1 MTTLAAAPV
10 RRALDM
16 RAVGLMLLLCAIW
29 GFQQVAIKSTNAA
42 IAPMF
47 QAGLRSVIAA
57 VLLGLGRSRGTPLFQ
72 ADGTFGA
79 GLAAGALFAGEFIC
93 VFFGLTLTSAS
104 HMAIFLYTAPCF
116 TALGLHLFAPGE
128 RLQRT
133 QWAGVGL
140 AFAGIALAFA
150 DGFLKPRAPAHRY
163 WPAAGDA
170 LGILGGAMWAATTVV
185 VRSTAL
191 ARASASKTLFYQL
204 AVSAVVLVALAALFG
219 QVSFAQVTPVAVASL
234 AYQSVIVAFV
244 SYLSWFWLLTRYSA
258 SRLSVFT
265 FLSPLFGVAFGVL
278 LLGESVGW
286 RFMSAAALVL
296 TGIAL
301 VNAPPRRRRPGAARA
316 RPRNKSCLA
325 GQPLRHIRSGLRD
338 RPQPALRTAAS
349 ACATPT
355 YSATLTSSARR
366 ARSKPSAS
374 KSIVSR

>member
-1 MTTLAAAPV
+1 MSTLAAAPA
-10 RRALDM
+10 RRAPDA

-42 IAPMF
+42 IPPMF
-47 QAGLRSVIAA
+47 QAGLRSLIAA
-57 VLLGLGRSRGTPLFQ
+57 LLLWGWARARGTPLFR
-72 ADGTFGA
+72 ADRTFGP
-79 GLAAGALFAGEFIC
+79 GLVAGALFAGEFIC

-116 TALGLHLFAPGE
+116 TALGLHLFTPGE

-133 QWAGVGL
+133 QWLGVGL

-150 DGFLKPRAPAHRY
+150 DGFLKPLAPGSSVLAGL
-163 WPAAGDA
+163 AGDA

-185 VRSTAL
+185 VRSTSL
-191 ARASASKTLFYQL
+191 AHASASKTLFYQL
-204 AVSAVVLVALAALFG
+204 TVSAAMLLALAALLG
-219 QVSFAQVTPVAVASL
+219 QATFAHITPVAVASL

-244 SYLSWFWLLTRYSA
+244 SYLSWFWLLTRYIA

-296 TGIAL
+296 AGIGL
-301 VNAPPRRRRPGAARA
+301 VNTPAR
-316 RPRNKSCLA
+316 N
-325 GQPLRHIRSGLRD
+325 
-338 RPQPALRTAAS
+338 
-349 ACATPT
+349 
-355 YSATLTSSARR
+355 
-366 ARSKPSAS
+366 
-374 KSIVSR
+374 

>member
-1 MTTLAAAPV
+1 MTTLAAAPA
-10 RRALDM
+10 RRAPDA

-42 IAPMF
+42 IPPMF
-47 QAGLRSVIAA
+47 QAGLRSLIAA
-57 VLLGLGRSRGTPLFQ
+57 LLLWGWARARGTPLFR
-72 ADGTFGA
+72 ADRTFGP

-116 TALGLHLFAPGE
+116 TALGLHLFTPGE

-133 QWAGVGL
+133 QWLGVGL

-150 DGFLKPRAPAHRY
+150 DGFLKPLAPGSSVLAGL
-163 WPAAGDA
+163 AGDA
-170 LGILGGAMWAATTVV
+170 LGILGGAMWAATTGV
-185 VRSTAL
+185 VRSTSL
-191 ARASASKTLFYQL
+191 AHASASKTLFYQL
-204 AVSAVVLVALAALFG
+204 TVSAAMLLALAALLG
-219 QVSFAQVTPVAVASL
+219 QATFAHITPVAVASL

-244 SYLSWFWLLTRYSA
+244 SYLSWFWLLTRYIA

-296 TGIAL
+296 AGIGL
-301 VNAPPRRRRPGAARA
+301 VNAPAR
-316 RPRNKSCLA
+316 N
-325 GQPLRHIRSGLRD
+325 
-338 RPQPALRTAAS
+338 
-349 ACATPT
+349 
-355 YSATLTSSARR
+355 
-366 ARSKPSAS
+366 
-374 KSIVSR
+374 

>member
-1 MTTLAAAPV
+1 
-10 RRALDM
+10 
-16 RAVGLMLLLCAIW
+16 
-29 GFQQVAIKSTNAA
+29 
-42 IAPMF
+42 
-47 QAGLRSVIAA
+47 
-57 VLLGLGRSRGTPLFQ
+57 
-72 ADGTFGA
+72 
-79 GLAAGALFAGEFIC
+79 
-93 VFFGLTLTSAS
+93 
-104 HMAIFLYTAPCF
+104 
-116 TALGLHLFAPGE
+116 
-128 RLQRT
+128 
-133 QWAGVGL
+133 
-140 AFAGIALAFA
+140 
-150 DGFLKPRAPAHRY
+150 
-163 WPAAGDA
+163 
-170 LGILGGAMWAATTVV
+170 MWAATTVV

-219 QVSFAQVTPVAVASL
+219 KVSFAQVTPVAVASL

-301 VNAPPRRRRPGAARA
+301 VNARRAGGLDDPAQHARA
-316 RPRNKSCLA
+316 HATKSCLA

>member
-1 MTTLAAAPV
+1 MNALAAAPA
-10 RRALDM
+10 RRALDA

-42 IAPMF
+42 IPPIF

-57 VLLGLGRSRGTPLFQ
+57 LLLWGWARSRGTPLFR

-128 RLQRT
+128 RLQRV
-133 QWAGVGL
+133 QWAGVGI

-150 DGFLKPRAPAHRY
+150 DGFLKPLAPGAG
-163 WPAAGDA
+163 ASVLAGLAGDA

-185 VRSTAL
+185 VRSTSL

-204 AVSAVVLVALAALFG
+204 AVSAVVLVGLAVLLG
-219 QVSFAQVTPVAVASL
+219 QASFAHVTPVAVASL

-301 VNAPPRRRRPGAARA
+301 VNAPTRRR
-316 RPRNKSCLA
+316 
-325 GQPLRHIRSGLRD
+325 
-338 RPQPALRTAAS
+338 
-349 ACATPT
+349 
-355 YSATLTSSARR
+355 
-366 ARSKPSAS
+366 
-374 KSIVSR
+374 V

>member
-1 MTTLAAAPV
+1 MTALAAAPV
-10 RRALDM
+10 RRTLDT

-47 QAGLRSVIAA
+47 QAGLRSAIAA
-57 VLLGLGRSRGTPLFQ
+57 LLLWGWARSRGTPLFQ

-79 GLAAGALFAGEFIC
+79 SVLAGL
-93 VFFGLTLTSAS
+93 
-104 HMAIFLYTAPCF
+104 
-116 TALGLHLFAPGE
+116 
-128 RLQRT
+128 
-133 QWAGVGL
+133 
-140 AFAGIALAFA
+140 
-150 DGFLKPRAPAHRY
+150 
-163 WPAAGDA
+163 AGDA

-204 AVSAVVLVALAALFG
+204 AVSALVLVALAALCG
-219 QVSFAQVTPVAVASL
+219 QMSFAQVTPIALASL

-301 VNAPPRRRRPGAARA
+301 VNAPPRRRA
-316 RPRNKSCLA
+316 
-325 GQPLRHIRSGLRD
+325 
-338 RPQPALRTAAS
+338 
-349 ACATPT
+349 
-355 YSATLTSSARR
+355 
-366 ARSKPSAS
+366 
-374 KSIVSR
+374 

>member
-1 MTTLAAAPV
+1 MTALAGSPV
-10 RRALDM
+10 RRALDT
-16 RAVGLMLLLCAIW
+16 RAIGVMLLLCAIW

-42 IAPMF
+42 IPPMF

-57 VLLGLGRSRGTPLFQ
+57 LLLWGWAHSRGTPLFR
-72 ADGTFGA
+72 ADGTLGA
-79 GLAAGALFAGEFIC
+79 GIAAGALFAGEFIC

-116 TALGLHLFAPGE
+116 TALGLHLFTPGE
-128 RLQRT
+128 RLQRV

-150 DGFLKPRAPAHRY
+150 DGFLEPRAPGASVL
-163 WPAAGDA
+163 AGLAGDA

-185 VRSTAL
+185 VRSTSL

-204 AVSAVVLVALAALFG
+204 AVSAVVLVALAALLG
-219 QVSFAQVTPVAVASL
+219 QMSFAQVTPVALASL

-278 LLGESVGW
+278 LLGESAGW

-301 VNAPPRRRRPGAARA
+301 VNAPPRRRA
-316 RPRNKSCLA
+316 
-325 GQPLRHIRSGLRD
+325 
-338 RPQPALRTAAS
+338 
-349 ACATPT
+349 
-355 YSATLTSSARR
+355 
-366 ARSKPSAS
+366 
-374 KSIVSR
+374 

>member
-1 MTTLAAAPV
+1 MSALAAPV

-57 VLLGLGRSRGTPLFQ
+57 ALLWGWARSRGTPLFQ

-150 DGFLKPRAPAHRY
+150 DGFLKPRAPGASVL
-163 WPAAGDA
+163 AGLAGDA

-185 VRSTAL
+185 VRSTASHG
-191 ARASASKTLFYQL
+191 R
-204 AVSAVVLVALAALFG
+204 
-219 QVSFAQVTPVAVASL
+219 
-234 AYQSVIVAFV
+234 
-244 SYLSWFWLLTRYSA
+244 
-258 SRLSVFT
+258 
-265 FLSPLFGVAFGVL
+265 
-278 LLGESVGW
+278 
-286 RFMSAAALVL
+286 
-296 TGIAL
+296 
-301 VNAPPRRRRPGAARA
+301 ARA
-316 RPRNKSCLA
+316 RRCS
-325 GQPLRHIRSGLRD
+325 
-338 RPQPALRTAAS
+338 
-349 ACATPT
+349 
-355 YSATLTSSARR
+355 TSSRYRRSCWSRWPHCSARCRSRTSRRSRSR
-366 ARSKPSAS
+366 A
-374 KSIVSR
+374 SRTSR

>member
-1 MTTLAAAPV
+1 MSTLAAAPA
-10 RRALDM
+10 RRALDT

-42 IAPMF
+42 IPPMF
-47 QAGLRSVIAA
+47 QAGLRSAIAA
-57 VLLGLGRSRGTPLFQ
+57 LLLWGWAAMRGTPLFR
-72 ADGTFGA
+72 ADGTFTA

-104 HMAIFLYTAPCF
+104 RMAIFLYTAPCF

-128 RLQRT
+128 RIQRT
-133 QWAGVGL
+133 QWIGVGL

-150 DGFLKPRAPAHRY
+150 DGFTKPLAPGAS
-163 WPAAGDA
+163 ALAGLAGDA

-185 VRSTAL
+185 VRSTRL
-191 ARASASKTLFYQL
+191 AHASASKTLFYQL
-204 AVSAVVLVALAALFG
+204 AVSAVVLLGLAALLG
-219 QVSFAQVTPVAVASL
+219 QITFAHITPVSIASL

-244 SYLSWFWLLTRYSA
+244 SYLSWFWLLTRYIA

-265 FLSPLFGVAFGVL
+265 FLSPLFGVAFGVM

-301 VNAPPRRRRPGAARA
+301 VNAPARKRR
-316 RPRNKSCLA
+316 
-325 GQPLRHIRSGLRD
+325 
-338 RPQPALRTAAS
+338 
-349 ACATPT
+349 
-355 YSATLTSSARR
+355 
-366 ARSKPSAS
+366 
-374 KSIVSR
+374 